1 MTGAAGMYIRATDT
15 EDGGNTFT
23 IDSVTACLEERLGA
37 DIAAVVASGAIPLNE
52 AEEEILGEC
61 LLGLSLETASETAS
75 EAVTACL
82 AERLGPDVAA
92 VVASGAIPLNEE
104 EERLL
109 GDCLL
114 QEALGGSP

>member
-1 MTGAAGMYIRATDT
+1 MYIRATDT

-37 DIAAVVASGAIPLNE
+37 DIAA
-52 AEEEILGEC
+52 
-61 LLGLSLETASETAS
+61 
-75 EAVTACL
+75 
-82 AERLGPDVAA
+82 AA
-92 VVASGAIPLNEE
+92 ASGAIPLNEE

-109 GDCLL
+109 GDCLP